1 MIVRL
6 AAGLEIEPKFFRSAT
21 EARCNGLAVA
31 EGDNRAAALT
41 ATEAGTER
49 FTTPPGPADSGD
61 RRALAVTVEA
71 LSAPSVIML
80 LTGGAVASI
89 G

>member
-1 MIVRL
+1 MGLRHFGPV
-6 AAGLEIEPKFFRSAT
+6 AAEDRPLETVIDKPNFGISASA
-21 EARCNGLAVA
+21 AR
-31 EGDNRAAALT
+31 RIAALT